1 MRKIFAGWLSVI
13 LVAVLTACVA
23 KSPAHIDDGR
33 IHVTILHFNDIYEIT
48 PVSGGKEGGIA
59 RVATLRKQLLARNP
73 NTITT
78 LGGDLFSPSAI
89 GTAQYQGEQLAGRQ
103 MVDVLNHFA
112 LDYATFG
119 NHEFDLKEQQFNQ
132 RLLETQFTW
141 ISSNVFAADGQPYTS
156 VKQHLVI
163 PVVDKKNGKTFR
175 IGMFGL
181 TLPANQ
187 PGYVRYSD
195 TLTAANEQIAQ
206 LGGQTDFIIA
216 LTHQAIDDDIEL
228 LEKFPQIG
236 LLLGGHEHV
245 NYQNWRGNFTPLLKG
260 DANVRSVYVVDLH
273 FDPQTGKTEVKP
285 TFVPIN
291 DSLAEDVAVKTV
303 VDKWMAIAFDAFRQ
317 QGFEPE
323 AVITNTSEAL
333 DGLESNVRTRKTNL
347 TELIAK
353 SLLRPYPEADL
364 SLYNSGS
371 IRIDDV
377 LPPGQI
383 TVYDIIR
390 VLPFGGKVQLA
401 EIKGEL
407 LLKVLNQG
415 IANTGSGGF
424 LQSANNTR
432 RVGGAWEINDTALDP
447 KKTYRLAIND
457 FLASGREHGLDYL
470 KPGTP
475 DFVIVNAG
483 NNTDIRQL
491 VIEQLKSH

>member
-1 MRKIFAGWLSVI
+1 MKKSFVTVLLVI
-13 LVAVLTACVA
+13 IVSVLTACTTTSV
-23 KSPAHIDDGR
+23 SSVNDR
-33 IHVTILHFNDIYEIT
+33 RVHVTILHFNDIYEIT

-89 GTAQYQGEQLAGRQ
+89 GTAQFEGDRLAGRQ
-103 MVDVLNHFA
+103 MVDVLNHFQ

-119 NHEFDLKEQQFNQ
+119 NHEFDVKENQFNQ
-132 RLLETQFTW
+132 RMKEAKFTW
-141 ISSNVFAADGQPYTS
+141 VSSNVFTADGQPYAG
-156 VKQHLVI
+156 VKQNVVI
-163 PVVDKKNGKTFR
+163 PVTDQKSGKTFR

-181 TLPANQ
+181 TLAANN

-195 TLTAANEQIAQ
+195 PIAASVKQIKQ
-206 LGGQTDFIIA
+206 LNGQADFIIA

-228 LEKFPQIG
+228 LQKFPQIG

-260 DANVRSVYVVDLH
+260 DANVRSVYVVDLY

-291 DSLAEDVAVKTV
+291 DSLTEDPAVKTV
-303 VDKWMAIAFDAFRQ
+303 VDKWMNIAFDAFRQ

-323 AVITNTSEAL
+323 AVVTTTTETL

-353 SLLRPYPEADL
+353 SLLRPYPEAEL

-377 LPPGQI
+377 LPAGQI
-383 TVYDIIR
+383 TVYDVIR

-401 EIKGEL
+401 AIKGSL

-415 IANTGSGGF
+415 AANNGAGGF
-424 LQSANNTR
+424 LQSANTQQVSGTWQVNGTP
-432 RVGGAWEINDTALDP
+432 IDP
-447 KKTYRLAIND
+447 KKTYQLAIND
-457 FLASGREHGLDYL
+457 FLASGKEHGLDYL
-470 KPGTP
+470 KPGNQ
-475 DFVIVNAG
+475 DFVIVNSG
-483 NNTDIRQL
+483 ENTDIRQT
-491 VIEQLKSH
+491 VIDQLKNN